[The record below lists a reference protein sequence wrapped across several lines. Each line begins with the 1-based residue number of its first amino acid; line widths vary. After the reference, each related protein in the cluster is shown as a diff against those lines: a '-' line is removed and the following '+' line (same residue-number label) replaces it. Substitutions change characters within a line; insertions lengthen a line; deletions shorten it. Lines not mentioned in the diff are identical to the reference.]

1 MLTGRRGRSSADP
14 LPQAPSYDHVREPR
28 PVPREL
34 SDSASLRRAWLRAA
48 SLRPG
53 CPPIV
58 VSSADGGAGR
68 STIVAALG
76 AVLAAA
82 MPQPPAAVDATA
94 RGWGG
99 LEHRVPRR
107 NDGTVWDLFAAL
119 LHTGD
124 LDPAV
129 LDAAMQ
135 YGTSGLHTAIGE
147 VRRTAIR
154 RPTVLA
160 ESVRV
165 VEALRGRYSL
175 VLVDAPVA
183 DVAGVWQLF
192 AGACPVLV
200 ARAGVDSVQHTLRLL
215 SQLRGVGLDEAAART
230 VVAVT
235 ATVPRP
241 AREVRAAVRQLGTAV
256 SVVVRVPFDEHLAR
270 PEPVD
275 LARLRKPARHAL
287 VELADAVLACCP
299 ADPGQAAGLLSGP
312 SPALAA
318 AEDTRSA
325 DGRAR

>member
-1 MLTGRRGRSSADP
+1 M
-14 LPQAPSYDHVREPR
+14 
-28 PVPREL
+28 PREL
-34 SDSASLRRAWLRAA
+34 SDSSPLRRAWLRAA

-53 CPPIV
+53 CPPVV
-58 VSSADGGAGR
+58 VSSADGGVGR
-68 STIVAALG
+68 STIVASLG

-82 MPQPPAAVDATA
+82 MPGPPAAVDATA

-119 LHTGD
+119 LHAGH

-135 YGTSGLHTAIGE
+135 HGTSGLHTAIGE
-147 VRRTAIR
+147 VRRTATR

-165 VEALRGRYSL
+165 VEALRGPYPL

-200 ARAGVDSVQHTLRLL
+200 ARAGVDSVQHTMRLL
-215 SQLRGVGLDEAAART
+215 SQLRGVGLDEATART

-241 AREVRAAVRQLGTAV
+241 ARQVRAAVRQLAAGVSAV
-256 SVVVRVPFDEHLAR
+256 VSVPFDEHLAR

-287 VELADAVLACCP
+287 VALTDAVLAGCP
-299 ADPGQAAGLLSGP
+299 ADPDQAAGLLS
-312 SPALAA
+312 SPTRTHSA
-318 AEDTRSA
+318 AEDTGSA
-325 DGRAR
+325 DRRAR